1 MNTDWS
7 VLIVD
12 DDPGV
17 RQSVRLCLEVD
28 NARVLGVG
36 TSAGALD
43 ALERSRFDV
52 VFLDLWLQ
60 AESGL
65 TILPEILRRQP
76 GIGVI
81 VITAFA
87 SFETAVEAMK
97 MGAVD
102 YLPKPFTPEQV
113 RSAARRVVA
122 AQVLQRQISE
132 LQERLDE
139 TEGESFFETQSP
151 SYHAFLQTAL
161 RVAAADSVILLRG
174 ESGTGKTVLARWMRL
189 HSKRSD
195 RPFVTVHCPMLASD
209 LMSSTLFGH
218 RKGAFTG
225 AVSDA
230 VGKVEAAEGG
240 TLFLDEVADLTPDA
254 QARLLRFLHDRTYE
268 RLGEVKERK
277 AEVRLVAATNRP
289 LEDEVKAGRFRED
302 LFFRLNVIT
311 LILPPLRERQE
322 DILPLALHYLRFFER
337 RQGRHH
343 LSFSSR
349 CEEALVR
356 YPWPGN
362 LRELRNAVERALI
375 LSPSTIVEPQDLG
388 LPFDVAL
395 VSPEHHTDWTT
406 NAMRG
411 RALTPTLGEEC
422 SLEEIEREHIA
433 RVVTRASSFE
443 AAARILGIDPT
454 TLQRKRKR
462 YGLA

>member
-1 MNTDWS
+1 MDTAWS
-7 VLIVD
+7 ALIID

-36 TSAGALD
+36 TAAGALD

-139 TEGESFFETQSP
+139 TEGESFFETQSS
-151 SYHAFLQTAL
+151 SYYAFLQTAL
-161 RVAAADSVILLRG
+161 RVAASDSVVLLRG
-174 ESGTGKTVLARWMRL
+174 ESGTGKTVLARWLRL
-189 HSKRSD
+189 HSKRAD
-195 RPFVTVHCPMLASD
+195 RPFVTVHCPMLASE

-218 RKGAFTG
+218 RRGAFTG

-277 AEVRLVAATNRP
+277 ADVRLIAATNRP

-311 LILPPLRERQE
+311 LTLPSLRERPE

-375 LSPSTIVEPQDLG
+375 LSPSIIVEPQDLG
-388 LPFDVAL
+388 LPFDVAG
-395 VSPEHHTDWTT
+395 VAPEHHPDGVT
-406 NAMRG
+406 NAVRG
-411 RALTPTLGEEC
+411 RTLTPTLGEEC

-433 RVVTRASSFE
+433 RVVARAPSFE